1 MMTALTLTVTVTLL
15 VSPYLSYVQ
24 AQSPSL
30 TATPYDYGVRHR
42 QSVCERQQLFF
53 DANGTMDL
61 RDTLAGL
68 QLRPILE
75 LGRLFQLDERNVA
88 IPTQDPGI
96 LVVLLDEVAARGGFT
111 WRESYGV
118 LSVAD
123 RGNRTFS
130 ELVKWS
136 VETYDIIV
144 SRVAVSIDRMASG
157 VSFPKGWYDAR
168 LIMVGIEQDD
178 SSSLDVWSFTKPFSA
193 SVWGLIVVTLCVSG
207 LIYMGLEGFDG
218 GSDSQVLEGKPLENV
233 FLASL
238 MLMGHF
244 EYQPTSNGA
253 RLLTL
258 SLAFFCLLVA
268 SAYTA
273 NLASYLVVDKV
284 SSIRIDSVEDAV
296 RQGYRICVVDTTIA
310 DESLTRAFP
319 AAKSVR
325 KLVEK
330 DIYAG
335 VRSGECE
342 IALTSFSSWQEF
354 SRDSGVN
361 GDCQM
366 SWIGRVFR
374 DGEAGFAT
382 ISDSGSLCTSL
393 IRDVVN
399 LLLVE
404 MKNDG
409 FIDRTWESELDKIA
423 DKCDSS
429 ADSQDDESGQLT
441 IQAMGGTFILH
452 FGLTAI
458 AICISVFTKY
468 CATKKAVR
476 EQNLVDTTS
485 QKTVAEQ
492 SVERDVQKLEVGSDD
507 NDDGFD
513 KLDTQASYRKALRN
527 QKQKM
532 NEVLELMKAIQSE
545 SDAIYERMH
554 SEPII

>member
-1 MMTALTLTVTVTLL
+1 MTVALALTLL
-15 VSPYLSYVQ
+15 VSPYSSYVQ

-30 TATPYDYGVRHR
+30 TATPFDYSVRHR

-61 RDTLAGL
+61 RDTLTSL
-68 QLRPILE
+68 QLRPFLE
-75 LGRLFQLDERNVA
+75 LGRFFHLDENNDNGA

-118 LSVAD
+118 FSIGD
-123 RGNRTFS
+123 RGNGTFS

-136 VETYDIIV
+136 VETYDILV
-144 SRVAVSIDRMASG
+144 SRVATSIDRMANG

-193 SVWGLIVVTLCVSG
+193 GVWGLIGVTLCVSG
-207 LIYMGLEGFDG
+207 LIYMGLEGFDE
-218 GSDSQVLEGKPLENV
+218 GSDSQVLENKPFENV
-233 FLASL
+233 FIASL
-238 MLMGHF
+238 MFTGHF
-244 EYQPTSNGA
+244 EYRPTSNGA

-258 SLAFFCLLVA
+258 SLAFFCLLVK

-296 RQGYRICVVDTTIA
+296 SKGYRICVIDTSIA

-319 AAKSVR
+319 AANIVR

-330 DIYAG
+330 DMYVA

-342 IALTSFSSWQEF
+342 IALTTFSSWQEF
-354 SRDSGVN
+354 SRDSSVN

-374 DGEAGFAT
+374 EGEAGFAT

-404 MKNDG
+404 MTDDG
-409 FIDRTWESELDKIA
+409 FIDRAWESELNTIA
-423 DKCDSS
+423 GQCDSS
-429 ADSQDDESGQLT
+429 TDSQDNDSGQLT
-441 IQAMGGTFILH
+441 IQAMGGTFIIH
-452 FGLTAI
+452 FVLTAV
-458 AICISVFTKY
+458 AVCISLFTKY
-468 CATKKAVR
+468 HAAKKAVR
-476 EQNLVDTTS
+476 EQNLADTTS
-485 QKTVAEQ
+485 QKPVAEQ
-492 SVERDVQKLEVGSDD
+492 SVECDAHKVEVGSID
-507 NDDGFD
+507 NDNGFS
-513 KLDTQASYRKALRN
+513 KVDTQTCYRKALQN
-527 QKQKM
+527 QRRKM
-532 NEVLELMKAIQSE
+532 NEVLELMRAIQSE
-545 SDAIYERMH
+545 SDEIYERMQ
-554 SEPII
+554 SEPTL

>member
-1 MMTALTLTVTVTLL
+1 MTAALTLTLL
-15 VSPYLSYVQ
+15 VSPYSSYVQ

-30 TATPYDYGVRHR
+30 TATPFDYSVRHR

-61 RDTLAGL
+61 RDTLNGL

-75 LGRLFQLDERNVA
+75 LGRFFQLDENNGA

-96 LVVLLDEVAARGGFT
+96 LVVLLDEVAARGGIT

-118 LSVAD
+118 LSIAD
-123 RGNRTFS
+123 RGNMTFS
-130 ELVKWS
+130 ELVNWS

-144 SRVAVSIDRMASG
+144 SRVATSIDRMASG

-178 SSSLDVWSFTKPFSA
+178 SSSLDVWSFTKPFSTG
-193 SVWGLIVVTLCVSG
+193 VWGLIVATLCVSG
-207 LIYMGLEGFDG
+207 LIYMGLEGFDE
-218 GSDSQVLEGKPLENV
+218 GSDSQVLENKPFENV

-238 MLMGHF
+238 MFTGHF

-284 SSIRIDSVEDAV
+284 SSIRIDSAEDAV

-319 AAKSVR
+319 AAKIIR

-330 DIYAG
+330 DIYVA

-342 IALTSFSSWQEF
+342 IALDTFSSWQEF
-354 SRDSGVN
+354 SRDSSVN

-374 DGEAGFAT
+374 EGEAGFAT

-404 MKNDG
+404 MFEDG
-409 FIDRTWESELDKIA
+409 FIDRAWENELDQIA
-423 DKCDSS
+423 GQCDSDI
-429 ADSQDDESGQLT
+429 DSQDDNSGQLT

-452 FGLTAI
+452 FGLTAV
-458 AICISVFTKY
+458 AICISLFTKY
-468 CATKKAVR
+468 YATRKAVR
-476 EQNLVDTTS
+476 EQNLADTTS
-485 QKTVAEQ
+485 QKLVAEQ
-492 SVERDVQKLEVGSDD
+492 SVERDAQKVEVGSDD
-507 NDDGFD
+507 NDGGFG
-513 KLDTQASYRKALRN
+513 KVDTQASYRKALQN
-527 QKQKM
+527 QRQKM

-545 SDAIYERMH
+545 SDAIYERMQ
-554 SEPII
+554 SEPIL

>member
-1 MMTALTLTVTVTLL
+1 MKAALTLALTLV
-15 VSPYLSYVQ
+15 VSPYSQ

-30 TATPYDYGVRHR
+30 TATPYDYSVRHR

-53 DANGTMDL
+53 EANGTMDL
-61 RDTLAGL
+61 RDTLASL

-75 LGRLFQLDERNVA
+75 LGRLFQLDESNGA
-88 IPTQDPGI
+88 IPTRDPGI

-111 WRESYGV
+111 WRESYGL

-144 SRVAVSIDRMASG
+144 SRVTASIDRMASG

-178 SSSLDVWSFTKPFSA
+178 SSALDVWSFAKPFSA
-193 SVWGLIVVTLCVSG
+193 GVWALIVVTLGVSG

-238 MLMGHF
+238 MFTGHF

-296 RQGYRICVVDTTIA
+296 RQGYRICVLDTSIA
-310 DESLTRAFP
+310 DESLTREFP
-319 AAKSVR
+319 TAKIVR

-330 DIYAG
+330 DIYVG
-335 VRSGECE
+335 VRLEECE

-354 SRDSGVN
+354 SRDSSVN

-366 SWIGRVFR
+366 TWIGRVFR

-404 MKNDG
+404 MKDDG
-409 FIDRTWESELDKIA
+409 FIDRAWENELDKIA
-423 DKCDSS
+423 GQCDFST
-429 ADSQDDESGQLT
+429 DSLDDDSGQLT

-452 FGLTAI
+452 FGLTAV
-458 AICISVFTKY
+458 AICISLFTKY
-468 CATKKAVR
+468 YATKKAVR
-476 EQNLVDTTS
+476 EQILAETTS
-485 QKTVAEQ
+485 QKAVAEQ
-492 SVERDVQKLEVGSDD
+492 SAERDAQKVEVGSHD
-507 NDDGFD
+507 NGDGYD
-513 KLDTQASYRKALRN
+513 KVDTRASCRKALRN

-532 NEVLELMKAIQSE
+532 NEVLELMKAIQSD
-545 SDAIYERMH
+545 SDAIYERMQ
-554 SEPII
+554 SEPML